1 MVVHVLAPT
10 QSAVTK
16 ALESSMTYLKL
27 QLAQYRKSCQ
37 DHQG

>member
-1 MVVHVLAPT
+1 MAVLVQAPT
-10 QSAVTK
+10 LNAVTK
-16 ALESSMTYLKL
+16 ALRSSMTYLKL